1 MNIHFIQRK
10 LLMSYNIKSRIW
22 KKQCST
28 KWMQYY
34 IQILNLLTKVLL
46 SHLKKKPQ
54 NILKSVFPW
63 LTKNQIPNWTYSVLL
78 NSSLQVLCGLKW
90 CRERRAVN
98 NRKSSETELLCML
111 FICHSTYI
119 LCTLFSSPV
128 HLLHFL
134 RCGCWTSKW
143 IEKCRNR
150 SSSWSLSPADQKA
163 NAIRSNLSLKL
174 NLLNSRVYFV
184 SVSALP

>member
-1 MNIHFIQRK
+1 M
-10 LLMSYNIKSRIW
+10 
-22 KKQCST
+22 
-28 KWMQYY
+28 
-34 IQILNLLTKVLL
+34 
-46 SHLKKKPQ
+46 
-54 NILKSVFPW
+54 
-63 LTKNQIPNWTYSVLL
+63 
-78 NSSLQVLCGLKW
+78 LCGPKW

-134 RCGCWTSKW
+134 HCGCWTSKW

-150 SSSWSLSPADQKA
+150 RFELEFVPCRSKSQCYQVQLITETELTELQGVFCLSFSIALGKIPQEKTKNSLHTTTLSSTFIHPQKA
-163 NAIRSNLSLKL
+163 YSLCHCAL
-174 NLLNSRVYFV
+174 IINLLEISKQVGKHSTSNRKFIPSRVHRQTMSYYLR
-184 SVSALP
+184 SLQEI